1 MANGFQ
7 GRSGEKVPQMT
18 PEIVREIS
26 DRYIELYEHITG
38 REFVKADTEDPLG
51 RIERN
56 VNSYLKQL

>member
-1 MANGFQ
+1 
-7 GRSGEKVPQMT
+7 MT

-38 REFVKADTEDPLG
+38 REFVKADTEDPLS

-56 VNSYLKQL
+56 VNSYLGKL